1 MRGKRAF
8 LAGFRPRRGLAGWA
22 MKKRLRLLD
31 ENELVAVGELQAVL
45 VGTVLNDHFAA
56 TGEEILTGYPRGRG
70 PRVAPQ
76 LAGGG
81 RGICA
86 PPYLRSEDLRRH
98 RGLGRAA

>member
-31 ENELVAVGELQAVL
+31 ENELVAVGEVQAVL

-56 TGEEILTGYPRGRG
+56 TGEEILTGY
-70 PRVAPQ
+70 
-76 LAGGG
+76 LGG
-81 RGICA
+81 RGRLAAHIA
-86 PPYLRSEDLRRH
+86 IGRRENFGHRSCRIGNVRRAK
-98 RGLGRAA
+98 GA